1 MNRIDARGKSCP
13 QPVIMTKA
21 RVEAGDEVIEVVLD
35 NAISASNVQR
45 FLEKNGY
52 APQLSDE
59 DGVITVRGARV
70 PGAGKSAAAVA
81 PDGSAKGERPSPC
94 HEGSGDVAVLI
105 TRGVL
110 GGNDPVL
117 GEVLIKSFLGT
128 LAQLPTPPSAVA
140 LMNEGVK
147 LALGNTATCD
157 HLTALQS
164 KGANVLVCGTC
175 TNHFGITQDVGVGT
189 VSNMFEITEA
199 LLGAGK
205 VLTI

>member
-70 PGAGKSAAAVA
+70 PGAGKATAAVA
-81 PDGSAKGERPSPC
+81 PDGSAK
-94 HEGSGDVAVLI
+94 
-105 TRGVL
+105 
-110 GGNDPVL
+110 PV
-117 GEVLIKSFLGT
+117 
-128 LAQLPTPPSAVA
+128 
-140 LMNEGVK
+140 
-147 LALGNTATCD
+147 
-157 HLTALQS
+157 
-164 KGANVLVCGTC
+164 
-175 TNHFGITQDVGVGT
+175 
-189 VSNMFEITEA
+189 
-199 LLGAGK
+199 
-205 VLTI
+205 